1 MPFAP
6 HDCQGQDILT
16 SWNQREKRRGIFLV
30 RGLFLLVTA
39 CNSPSD
45 QGITTVLLL
54 LTTMLQ
60 LRQRADIQGHSTGSL
75 KGTCRT
81 EAHTNLQIL
90 TNMTTFRK
98 QHDVLQ
104 YIRTFFSCTGLSV

>member
-1 MPFAP
+1 M
-6 HDCQGQDILT
+6 
-16 SWNQREKRRGIFLV
+16 
-30 RGLFLLVTA
+30 
-39 CNSPSD
+39 
-45 QGITTVLLL
+45 LLL

-60 LRQRADIQGHSTGSL
+60 LRQRADIQGDSTESL
-75 KGTCRT
+75 KGSCST

-104 YIRTFFSCTGLSV
+104 YIPTFSSCTGL